1 MPYAPSVRFHAIRK
15 ANWCHANP
23 LDWIKTSLFGTRFFV
38 GRGSEAGLRNE
49 MNSLRNSWNETPA
62 GFLKFTFGDWNVL
75 RTWNALRAWRI
86 VGRGLAPAAFLW
98 LSFRITPHPP
108 KWMKCLWHYKLLRT
122 KADSRDACPYE
133 NNLHLTIKRRY
144 LSISPFVLC
153 VLTFFSKKRW
163 RKDEFSP
170 KAYLHTSRGRIR
182 P

>member
-1 MPYAPSVRFHAIRK
+1 MRCFLFSCPFALFWVVWGKEAHWAPHGQGRK
-15 ANWCHANP
+15 SDCPPKAYFY
-23 LDWIKTSLFGTRFFV
+23 TS
-38 GRGSEAGLRNE
+38 RG
-49 MNSLRNSWNETPA
+49 
-62 GFLKFTFGDWNVL
+62 D
-75 RTWNALRAWRI
+75 RAWCR
-86 VGRGLAPAAFLW
+86 L
-98 LSFRITPHPP
+98 TPCNEIRLRRMKSLCDEIHQR
-108 KWMKCLWHYKLLRT
+108 WMKCLLHYKLLRA